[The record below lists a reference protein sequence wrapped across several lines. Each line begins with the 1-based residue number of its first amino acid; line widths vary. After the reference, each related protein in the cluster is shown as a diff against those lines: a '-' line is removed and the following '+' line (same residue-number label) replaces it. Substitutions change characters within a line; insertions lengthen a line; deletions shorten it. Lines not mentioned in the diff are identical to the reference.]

1 MTYAVIIAFII
12 QGKLVRVMEPV
23 NDLTS
28 CRVRAQVINI
38 TDENAVA
45 MCAMVMYDKDS
56 LEKLEKGFN
65 NDKGSKK

>member
-1 MTYAVIIAFII
+1 
-12 QGKLVRVMEPV
+12 MEPV